1 MAENNK
7 ISSKARLDRA
17 IDLKCRGLTDR
28 EISDHMKEEGYQWV
42 SERTINKILNTVPEE
57 RVVEELKRLQLR
69 TITTADVPLQL
80 KYRDR
85 LLEKM
90 MPRRVE
96 QVGSVKQEIDVKQN
110 VSDEQLARFI
120 PVIADMVMG
129 EQTRRADH
137 PDDQE
142 DPQEPLDTPDTDP

>member
-7 ISSKARLDRA
+7 ISAKARLDRA
-17 IDLKCRGLTDR
+17 IDLKCRGLTDK

-42 SERTINKILNTVPEE
+42 SERTINKILNEVPEE

-69 TITTADVPLQL
+69 SITTADVALQL
-80 KYRDR
+80 KYRDK

-96 QVGSVKQEIDVKQN
+96 QTLDGSSEIRV
-110 VSDEQLARFI
+110 
-120 PVIADMVMG
+120 VIEDG
-129 EQTRRADH
+129 
-137 PDDQE
+137 DDQVE
-142 DPQEPLDTPDTDP
+142 APPRPEKGVEE

>member
-1 MAENNK
+1 MAENNI
-7 ISSKARLDRA
+7 ISAKARLDRA
-17 IDLKCRGLTDR
+17 IDLKCRGLTDL
-28 EISDHMKEEGYQWV
+28 EISDHMKGEGYRWV
-42 SERTINKILNTVPEE
+42 SERTINKILNEVPEE
-57 RVVEELKRLQLR
+57 RVVEELKRQQLR
-69 TITTADVPLQL
+69 TITTADVALQL

-90 MPRRVE
+90 IAKRVE
-96 QVGSVKQEIDVKQN
+96 QVGSFKQEIDVKQT

-129 EQTRRADH
+129 EQARGAGS

-142 DPQEPLDTPDTDP
+142 GAEEPLDTSDADA